1 MTRKE
6 LYAEVIKYNLQSS
19 IKDALNKSYTNCT
32 NEELFNFITK
42 STNYNY
48 KSLSSQVQR
57 LVYILYNKK
66 LLTKKELES
75 ILK

>member
-42 STNYNY
+42 STNSNY
-48 KSLSSQVQR
+48 KVLSSQVQR

>member
-42 STNYNY
+42 STNSNY
-48 KSLSSQVQR
+48 KFQSSQVQR
-57 LVYILYNKK
+57 LVYMLYNKK

>member
-42 STNYNY
+42 STNYSY

>member
-42 STNYNY
+42 STNSNY
-48 KSLSSQVQR
+48 KFLSSQVQR
-57 LVYILYNKK
+57 LVYMLYNKK

>member
-42 STNYNY
+42 STNSNY

>member
-42 STNYNY
+42 STNSNY
-48 KSLSSQVQR
+48 KFLSSQVQR
-57 LVYILYNKK
+57 LVYMLYNKK
-66 LLTKKELES
+66 VLTKKELES

>member
-42 STNYNY
+42 STNSNY
-48 KSLSSQVQR
+48 KFLSSQVQR

>member
-66 LLTKKELES
+66 VLTKKELES

>member
-42 STNYNY
+42 STNSNY

-57 LVYILYNKK
+57 LVHILYNKK

>member
-57 LVYILYNKK
+57 LVHILYNKK

>member
-6 LYAEVIKYNLQSS
+6 LYAEVLKYNLQSS

-42 STNYNY
+42 STNSNY
-48 KSLSSQVQR
+48 KFLSSQVQR
-57 LVYILYNKK
+57 LVYMLYNKK
-66 LLTKKELES
+66 VLTKKELES